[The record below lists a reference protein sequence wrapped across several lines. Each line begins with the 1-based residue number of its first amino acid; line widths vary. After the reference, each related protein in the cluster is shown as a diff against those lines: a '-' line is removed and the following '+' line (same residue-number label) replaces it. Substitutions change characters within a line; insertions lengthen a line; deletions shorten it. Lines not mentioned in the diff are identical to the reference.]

1 MAASTPT
8 EGASERETSSLIA
21 SDKVEGTPVRRANG
35 DKLGAIDRLII
46 EKRSGRVVYAV
57 MSFGG
62 FLGMGEDHYTIP
74 WAKLRYDTGLDAYV
88 ADLTD
93 EQIKGAPSR
102 ARKKAGGP
110 QDPSFDRD
118 WEEHVHKYF
127 NAEPHPGEPIES
139 ATHEAQTRR

>member
-1 MAASTPT
+1 MAASTLSDS
-8 EGASERETSSLIA
+8 ASGRNASGLIA

-35 DKLGAIDRLII
+35 DRLGTIDRLVID
-46 EKRSGRVVYAV
+46 KRSGRVVYAV

-74 WAKLRYDTGLDAYV
+74 WAKLRYDVDLDAYL

-93 EQIKGAPSR
+93 EQIRGAPSGVR
-102 ARKKAGGP
+102 REAGGP
-110 QDPSFDRD
+110 QDPSFNPD

-139 ATHEAQTRR
+139 ASHEAQTKR